1 MKSLSLVNLII
12 FAVLCSCNQLDLQEE
27 ISSEQT
33 QIKIKTRA
41 SDNME
46 ESLPLNVYAFDAQNN
61 ILKECITINDLNES
75 LEMNLAKGDYHI
87 VALSGLTNT
96 QNINNVNSTLSLP
109 STNFSNCPIRMGS
122 SDVNI
127 TKDATLT
134 LLLYNKV
141 ASIDLT
147 LSDIPE
153 DATDVSVS
161 FSLLNNQISLNGST
175 SGQTAATVK
184 LKAQGNNVWKADKF
198 YTLPS
203 SNKTLNMSIT
213 IKQPTSQNTYSFS
226 HPTPLEEN
234 TPYIINGSF
243 EKGFALNN
251 QIEIGEW
258 NETKTIDFKF
268 GKETSTEEV
277 PPTEDN
283 NDQPQNNEIFYAT
296 EYPKEGDVWNGHF
309 VGLVMKAF
317 GEESAEV
324 VLLSKKEWEDM
335 PSAQSETSS
344 DVAIKT
350 AAAYMEGDLS
360 NWRIPTEEEA
370 RYMYDLLGNFYLEE
384 TNKTLEENGFPIL
397 STGSVGSTT
406 IRYLCEDA
414 KTSFNWDKGS
424 FTACGAKRTYH
435 LRAVKSIKVIINS
448 SN

>member
-1 MKSLSLVNLII
+1 
-12 FAVLCSCNQLDLQEE
+12 
-27 ISSEQT
+27 
-33 QIKIKTRA
+33 
-41 SDNME
+41 
-46 ESLPLNVYAFDAQNN
+46 
-61 ILKECITINDLNES
+61 
-75 LEMNLAKGDYHI
+75 
-87 VALSGLTNT
+87 
-96 QNINNVNSTLSLP
+96 
-109 STNFSNCPIRMGS
+109 
-122 SDVNI
+122 
-127 TKDATLT
+127 
-134 LLLYNKV
+134 
-141 ASIDLT
+141 
-147 LSDIPE
+147 
-153 DATDVSVS
+153 
-161 FSLLNNQISLNGST
+161 
-175 SGQTAATVK
+175 
-184 LKAQGNNVWKADKF
+184 
-198 YTLPS
+198 
-203 SNKTLNMSIT
+203 MSIT
-213 IKQPTSQNTYSFS
+213 IKQPTCQNTYSFS

-258 NETKTIDFKF
+258 NETKTIEFKF

-309 VGLVMKAF
+309 VGLVMKSF

-350 AAAYMEGDLS
+350 AAAYIEGDLS

-397 STGSVGSTT
+397 SIGSIGSTS

-414 KTSFNWDKGS
+414 KKSFNWDKGS
-424 FTACGAKRTYH
+424 FSECGTKRTYH
-435 LRAVKSIKVIINS
+435 LRAVKSIKVIIKS